1 MGTKGDVLLKLSRS
15 SICFYCLLSIG
26 LVLVACKETKPLE
39 SPLISVKLYPTSTA
53 LPMPTPVPTV
63 AVVQAPEATPMP
75 EVTVAISPTPNSE
88 AVGRLEP
95 TPTSLP
101 EWEKIASTVTQ
112 TLKSGV
118 SLVIQNVQHFERNL
132 LMSRIRVIRGNRA
145 TWLTPGRALKQR
157 YNYPQY
163 GFASSYCV
171 PTIINLDRDN
181 EPELIFHC
189 VQGEP
194 GEVRSLHIYRWDR
207 GAYRL
212 ILEKIK
218 SGLQFD
224 VSNDFNQDGYP
235 EIVIQY
241 KFGMTGHYGFHWLEV
256 FNIRKNKLV
265 DANVFA
271 PNLFAGLLTEL
282 HNYEA
287 KNMKDL
293 NDHELQADA
302 IVRLAE
308 LHTKIAEAEA
318 IVVKANKVNE

>member
-1 MGTKGDVLLKLSRS
+1 MLKLSHS

-26 LVLVACKETKPLE
+26 LLLAACKEDKPLE
-39 SPLISVKLYPTSTA
+39 SPLISVTLYPTPTA
-53 LPMPTPVPTV
+53 LPMPTPVPIV
-63 AVVQAPEATPMP
+63 AVAQVLEATAVATMPM
-75 EVTVAISPTPNSE
+75 TIGPTPSSE
-88 AVGRLEP
+88 AVGRPGP

-101 EWEKIASTVTQ
+101 RWEKIASTVTQ
-112 TLKSGV
+112 TLKSGI

-132 LMSRIRVIRGNRA
+132 LMSRIRVIRGNRT
-145 TWLTPGRALKQR
+145 TWLTPGTALKQR
-157 YNYPQY
+157 FNYPQY

-171 PTIINLDRDN
+171 TTIINLDRDD

-194 GEVRSLHIYRWDR
+194 GEVRSLHIYKWDH
-207 GAYRL
+207 GAYQL
-212 ILEKIK
+212 ILERIK
-218 SGLQFD
+218 SDLQFD

-235 EIVIQY
+235 EIVIRY
-241 KFGMTGHYGFHWLEV
+241 KFGMTGQYWFHWLEV

-271 PNLFAGLLTEL
+271 SNLFAGLLTEL
-282 HNYEA
+282 HSYEA

-302 IVRLAE
+302 TVRLAE
-308 LHTKIAEAEA
+308 LHAKIAEAET
-318 IVVKANKVNE
+318 ILVKANKINE